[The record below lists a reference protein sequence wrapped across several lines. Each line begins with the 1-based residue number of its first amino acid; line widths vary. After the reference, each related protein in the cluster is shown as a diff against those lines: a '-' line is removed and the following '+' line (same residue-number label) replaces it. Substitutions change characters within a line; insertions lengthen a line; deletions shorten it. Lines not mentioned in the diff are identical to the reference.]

1 MLQGII
7 KRSISPAGSGPV
19 QVVTPIGAKPVGVL
33 LDGHNVPA
41 VLFEG
46 DSLQE
51 GVQTVDLYVT
61 VDAETTVPPEGEA
74 WEWLGTI
81 PALGSPSILSIWR
94 LADDGI

>member
-1 MLQGII
+1 MLQGVI
-7 KRSISPAGSGPV
+7 KRSISPAGTGPV

-46 DSLQE
+46 DPLQE
-51 GVQTVDLYVT
+51 GVQTVELYVT
-61 VDAETTVPPEGEA
+61 LDADTTVTPEGEA

-81 PALGSPSILSIWR
+81 PALGSPSILSVWR